1 MISRFMR
8 TRRRLGGRGGDEKGA
23 EGGGLHKKEIEEVSL
38 FVFVYRAGKQ
48 ASSVLM
54 ITACI

>member
-23 EGGGLHKKEIEEVSL
+23 EGEGLHKKEIEEVSL

-48 ASSVLM
+48 ASVIM